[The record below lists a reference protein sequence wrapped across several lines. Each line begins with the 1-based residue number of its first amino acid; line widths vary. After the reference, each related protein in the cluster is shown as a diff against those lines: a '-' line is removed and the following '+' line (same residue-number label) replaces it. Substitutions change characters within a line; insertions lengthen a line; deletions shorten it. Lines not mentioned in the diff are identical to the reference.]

1 MMMRGDCEKGWLSLW
16 APKCSSFTSV
26 NSGTSSRSACTA
38 IGNCEF
44 SSVRDGNCL
53 GSRNFESNDHQHEP
67 FYGYVKNIFWVYWDE
82 TGISE
87 NMIPGSEDVPIDYG
101 GSMSQCHIHIGTTF
115 LELL

>member
-1 MMMRGDCEKGWLSLW
+1 MRGDCEKGWLSLW
-16 APKCSSFTSV
+16 ALKCSSFTSV

-67 FYGYVKNIFWVYWDE
+67 FYGYVKNVFRVYWDE
-82 TGISE
+82 T
-87 NMIPGSEDVPIDYG
+87 V
-101 GSMSQCHIHIGTTF
+101 CLKT
-115 LELL
+115 